1 MARQQAARISFVLAV
16 LTLLFVSPSRA
27 DHHETWIEI
36 RSPHFTVLSNAG
48 EHQGRLTAQQFEE
61 IRAMFEQRYPK
72 LRVDW
77 GKPTVIFA
85 LKNEDSLKL
94 FLPGYG
100 KDQNA
105 MRLSGLYRLAYD
117 KNYALVRTD
126 VRGTST
132 FPYHTLY
139 HEYTHAYF
147 RLNYRGLPLWLN
159 EGIAEFY
166 GNTVIEGKDL
176 KIGAVGEPQLR
187 LLKENP
193 LIPISTLVSIDGSSP
208 LYNTR
213 DHSGIFY
220 TESWA
225 IVHYFMLSADVSDK
239 DVLNKYLANLHD
251 SNDPIEAANKSFGD
265 LNTLADKLEAYAH
278 QSTFR
283 YEHVPLSLKISEK
296 DFAAR
301 NLPLAEGLLAQA
313 GYLLR
318 GNHLPEG
325 LEVLRQ
331 VAAIDPDTRG
341 YHTELGYYHLQNGD
355 YQKALKEFDLALA
368 TDPKDLS
375 AHLYM
380 ATALYR
386 EFGYTEE
393 YTPEIRSHLENVVAL
408 NPDFAPAYAFLSV
421 AYIQKPAPNNQRAFD
436 AAARASRLE
445 PGNLSYY
452 IDIGMVLLADGK
464 FAEAR
469 KLADQAR
476 KTAFT
481 ARDHMIVA
489 SFTKRVDTKA
499 KQVSSTSSGQK
510 GDTETQS
517 AGAAP
522 ASPSQEPVHVEGK
535 ITELICGHPPEVV
548 LTLTTSS
555 SSLLLHIRDTTKI
568 EVLEGQ
574 KPSDSSPPCVSW
586 KDRRA
591 QVEFTSTPDSVTNGE
606 IRVLNLE

>member
-1 MARQQAARISFVLAV
+1 MGRSRAVRLFSVLAF
-16 LTLLFVSPSRA
+16 LSLLLAPPSRA
-27 DHHETWIEI
+27 DHHETWIEV

-48 EHQGRLTAQQFEE
+48 EHEGRLTAQQFEE
-61 IRAMFEQRYPK
+61 IRAMFGQRYPK
-72 LRVDW
+72 LRVDG

-100 KDQNA
+100 TDKDA
-105 MRLSGLYRLAYD
+105 MRLSGLYRLSYD

-126 VRGTST
+126 VRGTSP

-166 GNTVIEGKDL
+166 GNTVIEGKDV

-187 LLKENP
+187 LLRENP

-208 LYNTR
+208 LFNTR

-225 IVHYFMLSADVSDK
+225 IVHYFMLSPDVRDK

-251 SNDPIEAANKSFGD
+251 SDDPIDAANRSFGD
-265 LNTLADKLEAYAH
+265 LHTLADKLESYAH
-278 QSTFR
+278 QTKFGYTR
-283 YEHVPLSLKISEK
+283 IPLSLKISEK

-301 NLPLAEGLLAQA
+301 TLSPAEGLLAQS

-318 GNHLPEG
+318 ADHLPEG
-325 LEVLRQ
+325 LEVLHQ
-331 VAAIDPDTRG
+331 VAAINPNAQG
-341 YHTELGYYHLQNGD
+341 YHTELGYYHLQNAD
-355 YQKALKEFDLALA
+355 YLKALKEFDLALTA
-368 TDPKDLS
+368 DPDDLS

-386 EFGYTEE
+386 NFGYTEE
-393 YTPEIRSHLENVVAL
+393 STPKIRVHLEKIVTL
-408 NPDFAPAYAFLSV
+408 NPDFAPAYAFLSI

-464 FAEAR
+464 FAEAK

-481 ARDHMIVA
+481 SRDRMIVA
-489 SFTKRVDTKA
+489 SFTKRIDAKTKQA
-499 KQVSSTSSGQK
+499 SSASDGHTAEA
-510 GDTETQS
+510 ETQS
-517 AGAAP
+517 TDLQL
-522 ASPSQEPVHVEGK
+522 ASPSQEPGHAEGK

-555 SSLLLHIRDTTKI
+555 GPLLLHIKDATKI
-568 EVLEGQ
+568 EILESH
-574 KPSDSSPPCVSW
+574 KPSDASPPCASW

-591 QVEFTSTPDSVTNGE
+591 QVDFTATPDSVTNGE
-606 IRVLNLE
+606 IRVLRFD